1 MSDDPP
7 HNPLIKRLLRNY
19 QETAERSLQGPARS
33 NDHVC
38 PCDGQLSAEYRRLGI
53 TPGLMALSRVRGD
66 PHRRLETSLEGEKIS
81 CFVVGGERRLCVP
94 QLLNT
99 VLSRFSL
106 SEINSACDSLR
117 IHITLADDRQL
128 TVLRR
133 DMVLPETAHG
143 CGLMTQSD
151 AQRLC
156 TALLGNYR
164 STRSSLTAD
173 DPHDSIPVMH
183 RCFGKC
189 AGWLRASAR
198 LVTCAA
204 CHNEFDVEQF
214 VCHSHG
220 HQESRTC
227 HWGFDAANWR
237 LYLQLSPDVAD
248 DEGLR
253 DLLEYF
259 KDHVS
264 VSESNARKRRE
275 NAAGESVL
283 LDKRRRCDDQSETSW
298 SSPVD
303 CSDER
308 PDDATSRPRLTR
320 YQHNPPT
327 SLTTTHRWTDGVSS
341 SLSETTTTTTTTTTT
356 YRQRTTADMST
367 DATDCGSVVELL
379 EAEYQLFKSAVYS
392 AAMTTTAA
400 ANQNRRH
407 LLDEFIC
414 LQQRHAALVASLLRS
429 HAHLQQEVQ
438 TLHESVGAKLLAAA
452 AQTESRRRQIDVMRR
467 DDDAKLTAARRENEA
482 LRQELDAMIAGAKRT
497 DVGLVKAKYKAR
509 AKYFQCK
516 AETMQHCNAQLVSEL
531 VSARQALQTR
541 YQASSPASDA
551 AAAGPLPSSP
561 TILTTTDQSTVT

>member
-19 QETAERSLQGPARS
+19 QQTAERSLQGPTHS

-38 PCDGQLSAEYRRLGI
+38 PSDGQLSAEYRRLGI
-53 TPGLMALSRVRGD
+53 TPGLMALSKVRGD
-66 PHRRLETSLEGEKIS
+66 PHRRLETRLEGENIS

-99 VLSRFSL
+99 ALSRFTL
-106 SEINSACDSLR
+106 TDINSACDSLR

-128 TVLRR
+128 AVLRR
-133 DMVLPETAHG
+133 DLVLPETAHG

-156 TALLGNYR
+156 TALIGNYR
-164 STRSSLTAD
+164 PTRSAVTRSD
-173 DPHDSIPVMH
+173 DPHDRIPVMH

-189 AGWLRASAR
+189 AGWLCASAR
-198 LVTCAA
+198 VVTCAA
-204 CHNEFDVEQF
+204 CQLEFDVEQF

-237 LYLQLSPDVAD
+237 MYLQLSPDVCE
-248 DEGLR
+248 DERLR
-253 DLLEYF
+253 DLLDYF
-259 KDHVS
+259 KDHDS
-264 VSESNARKRRE
+264 VTDNSARKRRQH
-275 NAAGESVL
+275 AAGESVL

-303 CSDER
+303 CSD
-308 PDDATSRPRLTR
+308 DATSRPRLTR

-327 SLTTTHRWTDGVSS
+327 SLSTAHRWSDGVSAGN
-341 SLSETTTTTTTTTTT
+341 LSQTTTTTTRTPT
-356 YRQRTTADMST
+356 YRQRAADM
-367 DATDCGSVVELL
+367 TDCGSVVELL
-379 EAEYQLFKSAVYS
+379 KAEYQLFKSAVYS
-392 AAMTTTAA
+392 AAMTTTSAA
-400 ANQNRRH
+400 ANQNRQH

-429 HAHLQQEVQ
+429 HAHLQQEVE

-452 AQTESRRRQIDVMRR
+452 AETESRRRQIDVMRR
-467 DDDAKLTAARRENEA
+467 DDDVKLTAARRENEA
-482 LRQELDAMIAGAKRT
+482 LRQELDAINTGAKRT
-497 DVGLVKAKYKAR
+497 DVALVKAKYKAR

-516 AETMQHCNAQLVSEL
+516 AETMEQCNAQLLSEL

-561 TILTTTDQSTVT
+561 GTILTTTDQSTVT